1 MRRID
6 EVLTEIDNL
15 IDQAALEDF
24 IARGWV
30 RPLRDQTDYAFE
42 DVDISRIQLVC
53 ELRIDMRLELDA
65 IDIILSLMDQ
75 LYESRARFD
84 RLIEALGNQP
94 ENVRNSI
101 IKSLRDA

>member
-1 MRRID
+1 
-6 EVLTEIDNL
+6 
-15 IDQAALEDF
+15 
-24 IARGWV
+24 
-30 RPLRDQTDYAFE
+30 
-42 DVDISRIQLVC
+42 VC

-75 LYESRARFD
+75 LYDSRARFD